1 MEPDGDSTT
10 SSPAL
15 ASLVAR
21 LVRLPV
27 AAFVFGM
34 EMFVLTLQGLQ
45 RFTDEGIEAM
55 AGGAASARARQ
66 RAPSAAGGVR
76 SEPAA
81 ALGPQAVEPGTT
93 DGQPTTNLQKE
104 PVAMPDTNLSDDML
118 KLVRYKVLFIKRDYE
133 VAFPE
138 QEELVHDNM
147 TETAFTAWKVA
158 EFIQRLAQTEIPPKW
173 ARKEYPRTQ
182 GEKDAPKEIRDKW
195 EAEKGTKTP
204 LVYWLPEGDKK
215 FLRVYFEVLSRY
227 ARERFRHDE
236 REVEVLEEIRDAIRR
251 RDDGA
256 GTSTGSTVTTSG
268 VTGSGKGSVA
278 RP

>member
-1 MEPDGDSTT
+1 MERDSTV
-10 SSPAL
+10 SSPAMT
-15 ASLVAR
+15 SLVAR

-55 AGGAASARARQ
+55 AGGAASPRARQ
-66 RAPSAAGGVR
+66 RPRAATDDIP
-76 SEPAA
+76 SEPAS
-81 ALGPQAVEPGTT
+81 PPAVQTAEPDAT
-93 DGQPTTNLQKE
+93 DEHAKGHLQKE

-158 EFIQRLAQTEIPPKW
+158 EFIQRLGQTEIPPKW
-173 ARKEYPRTQ
+173 LRKDYPRIPH
-182 GEKDAPKEIRDKW
+182 GDKEAPKEVQQKW
-195 EAEKGTKTP
+195 TSEKGTRAP

-227 ARERFRHDE
+227 AREKFRHEE
-236 REVEVLEEIRDAIRR
+236 RQVEVLEEIREAIRH
-251 RDDGA
+251 RDDGSGPSGSGIA
-256 GTSTGSTVTTSG
+256 TTSTAGS
-268 VTGSGKGSVA
+268 SGKGSVA